1 MYVYIITY
9 YNVYIHIYIYMY
21 MYMYMY
27 IYIYMHITI
36 YIWYAHN
43 YIYIR
48 CVYQKYMCALPDSS
62 PVMRFSSLRYWWR
75 PTRIR
80 PRISSVW
87 SQTTTGWTLGR
98 LWKHRNAAV
107 VDLTEGL
114 DGAMICHGFS
124 NVFSWKSW
132 CASDFLVIPWFP
144 HNDFH
149 GKTLEKPMMFHNFR
163 RCFPQTWWCPKGC
176 HQVRLV
182 WRRFALFNA
191 AELAVTFAGPLGHPL
206 IGGPRKSPWILPIL

>member
-1 MYVYIITY
+1 MHII
-9 YNVYIHIYIYMY
+9 I
-21 MYMYMY
+21 Y
-27 IYIYMHITI
+27 IYIYL
-36 YIWYAHN
+36 
-43 YIYIR
+43 R
-48 CVYQKYMCALPDSS
+48 CVCQKYMCALPDSS

-124 NVFSWKSW
+124 NGFPWNSW

-144 HNDFH
+144 HHDFH
-149 GKTLEKPMMFHNFR
+149 GKTLEKPVAIHEKS
-163 RCFPQTWWCPKGC
+163 WCSIIFASVSHRPGRAPKGATRYVWSGVASPSSTP
-176 HQVRLV
+176 QNSQWPSPVR
-182 WRRFALFNA
+182 WGTRW
-191 AELAVTFAGPLGHPL
+191 LGHQGRTHEFCPFYRGS
-206 IGGPRKSPWILPIL
+206 IIS